1 MKTSVKSKK
10 QIALLSA
17 GALLS
22 LGIAATAGGLT
33 ASAATQSLSRNEG
46 RDVQQAVT
54 ISGEVESKWTATV
67 DDEVTLTGGKGTITF
82 TFSNVVLENGRS
94 LSVKAASTNGWK
106 LKNGEE
112 EISYDVKKGE
122 TSITSGDGTVLSNI
136 NGKSDELSAE
146 LSIEATGVE
155 SAKVA
160 GSYTDTLT
168 FTVTE
173 S

>member
-33 ASAATQSLSRNEG
+33 ASAATQNLSRNEG
-46 RDVQQAVT
+46 DAVQQGVT
-54 ISGEVESKWTATV
+54 ITHQITEAGWKATV
-67 DDEVTLTGGKGTITF
+67 DDSVTLSGGRGTIEF
-82 TFSNVVLENGRS
+82 TFSDVVLDSGKS
-94 LSVKAASTNGWK
+94 LSVKASSGNDWK
-106 LKNGEE
+106 LKDTSNN
-112 EISYDVKKGE
+112 EIEYDVKKSGA
-122 TSITSGDGTVLSNI
+122 SIKDGGTVLSDI
-136 NGKSDELSAE
+136 TGASEELSAS
-146 LSIEATGVE
+146 LDIEVTGK
-155 SAKVA
+155 AKFT

-168 FTVTE
+168 FTITE